1 MAVAAPLRHAT
12 AMSETIVLQLLAAVA
27 FGGVVGVALGLT
39 GGGGSIFAVPIL
51 IYGLGV
57 APASAMAISLVAV
70 AATAL
75 VGTIQSLRYGLV
87 VWQPSLL
94 FALGGIVGAP
104 AGAAVAHHFEPG
116 WLVAGFAS
124 LALTVGLLMWHASR
138 AHPEQAT
145 AVRAQGY
152 AEGSGPICVLAPDGQ
167 LRFTAP
173 CAIVLAIVGIA
184 TGFLSGLFGVG
195 GGFIIVPAL
204 VLITR
209 MGVHRA
215 VATSLF
221 VISVIGTAGATG
233 LMWHDVIAWDV
244 LLPFA
249 AGGAFMMIVTRSFA
263 ARIAGPMLQ
272 RVLAVAIVAIGVSM
286 LVESLL

>member
-1 MAVAAPLRHAT
+1 
-12 AMSETIVLQLLAAVA
+12 MSETIVLQLLVTVA
-27 FGGVVGVALGLT
+27 FGGLVGVALGLT

-57 APASAMAISLVAV
+57 APANAMAISLVAV
-70 AATAL
+70 TATAI
-75 VGTIQSLRYGLV
+75 VGTIQSLRYKLI

-94 FALGGIVGAP
+94 FALGGIAGAP
-104 AGAAVAHHFEPG
+104 TGAAVAHQVESS
-116 WLVAGFAS
+116 WLTAGFAL
-124 LALTVGLLMWHASR
+124 LALTVGLLMWHVSR

-145 AVRAQGY
+145 AVRAQSLG
-152 AEGSGPICVLAPDGQ
+152 AGNGPICVLAPDGQ

-173 CAIVLAIVGIA
+173 CAIVLAIIGVA

-204 VLITR
+204 VLVTR

-221 VISVIGTAGATG
+221 VISVIGAAGATG
-233 LMWHDVIAWDV
+233 VIWHDTIAWKV

-249 AGGAFMMIVTRSFA
+249 AGGALMMFATRLFA
-263 ARIAGPMLQ
+263 ARIAGPRLQ
-272 RVLAVAIVAIGVSM
+272 RVLAVAIVAVGVSM
-286 LVESLL
+286 LVENLL

>member
-1 MAVAAPLRHAT
+1 
-12 AMSETIVLQLLAAVA
+12 MSESLLLQLLAAVA
-27 FGGVVGVALGLT
+27 CGGLVGIALGLT
-39 GGGGSIFAVPIL
+39 GGGGSIFAVPLL
-51 IYGLGV
+51 IYALGV
-57 APASAMAISLVAV
+57 APAAAMTISLVAV

-75 VGTIQSLRYGLV
+75 VGAIQSLRYGLI

-104 AGAAVAHHFEPG
+104 AGAATARLVEPS
-116 WLVAGFAS
+116 WLVAGFAL
-124 LALTVGLLMWHASR
+124 LALSVGLLMWRASR
-138 AHPEQAT
+138 VHPEQAT
-145 AVRAQGY
+145 AVRAQSY
-152 AEGSGPICVLAPDGQ
+152 AEGAGPICVLAPDGQ

-173 CAIVLAIVGIA
+173 CAIILAIIGLG

-204 VLITR
+204 VLVTR

-215 VATSLF
+215 VATSLL
-221 VISVIGTAGATG
+221 VISVIGTAGAAG
-233 LMWHDVIAWDV
+233 AMWQGAVAWGV

-249 AGGAFMMIVTRSFA
+249 AGGALMMVATRLFA
-263 ARIAGPMLQ
+263 ARIAGPTLQ
-272 RVLAVAIVAIGVSM
+272 RAFAIAIVAIGVAM